1 MKIILSILLCAAAL
15 TIVVGGAQTPPPNPM
30 ASETYSLSNSL
41 PAAPDG
47 DRFLFVVDHSSSMKK
62 LSLVARE
69 TVVGMIFKGFDGRM
83 TNGDTYGIWT
93 ASAKPQ
99 IGVLP
104 MQVWDGGHSLELASL
119 AGKYLRSVPNEG
131 RANFTDLLTMLH
143 SVVTAVGDLNIFII
157 TDGETPFKGSP
168 ADAELNQQFK
178 EKGKDARR
186 AGKPLIVTLAT
197 REGRMA
203 GFSVTVAGEPIKLPP
218 RPARLIA
225 KPTPASGTSTE
236 QRAHRSIVITNTPPK
251 PAIAFEPPPP
261 APAPVV
267 ASVASIPPTPAP
279 AAVPSPEPAIEK
291 AAAPVSGHQIAA
303 HQAPPPPAPVPTPA
317 APVKPEAPTATPANR
332 NLPAPAPEEPEGN
345 PPTLEKI
352 PSLEP
357 PERPSTYRAET
368 PSVRDPA
375 VPAPGAEPSR
385 FATLLEK
392 KMLVFARESA
402 SNRPSSPLPGPAA
415 AMPMASSNSPMLLIL
430 GSALLLVA
438 LVLLWLILR
447 HQRRTADASLIS
459 RSMDRR

>member
-1 MKIILSILLCAAAL
+1 MKIIPSILLCATALNGAVGAAQ
-15 TIVVGGAQTPPPNPM
+15 AAPPNQM
-30 ASETYSLSNSL
+30 ASETLSLSNCL

-62 LSLVARE
+62 LSLAARE

-104 MQVWDGGHSLELASL
+104 MQVWDGARPLELASL
-119 AGKYLRSVPNEG
+119 AGRYLRAVPNEG
-131 RANFTDLLTMLH
+131 HANFTDLLTMLH

-168 ADAELNQQFK
+168 ADAELNQQFM

-186 AGKPLIVTLAT
+186 TGKPLIVTLAT

-218 RPARLIA
+218 RPARIAA
-225 KPTPASGTSTE
+225 KPNPASGASTE
-236 QRAHRSIVITNTPPK
+236 KRAHRSIVITNAPPK
-251 PAIAFEPPPP
+251 PAIAFDPPPP

-267 ASVASIPPTPAP
+267 APVASIPPATM
-279 AAVPSPEPAIEK
+279 PSAEPAIEN
-291 AAAPVSGHQIAA
+291 AAAPGSGHQIAA
-303 HQAPPPPAPVPTPA
+303 HHAPPLPAPAPVPIPA
-317 APVKPEAPTATPANR
+317 APVKPEAPTATPANT
-332 NLPAPAPEEPEGN
+332 NLPAPAPEEPERN

-352 PSLEP
+352 PTLEP

-368 PSVRDPA
+368 PPA
-375 VPAPGAEPSR
+375 TQPAAPAPGAEPSR

-402 SNRPSSPLPGPAA
+402 SNRPPSPLPGPAA
-415 AMPMASSNSPMLLIL
+415 AVPMASWNSSMLLIL

-447 HQRRTADASLIS
+447 HQRRNAAASLIS

>member
-1 MKIILSILLCAAAL
+1 MKIIPSILLCATAL
-15 TIVVGGAQTPPPNPM
+15 TGAVGAAQAAPPNQM
-30 ASETYSLSNSL
+30 ASTTLSLSNSL

-47 DRFLFVVDHSSSMKK
+47 DRFLFVVDHSSSMKR
-62 LSLVARE
+62 LSLAARE
-69 TVVGMIFKGFDGRM
+69 TVVGMIFTGFDGRM

-104 MQVWDGGHSLELASL
+104 MQVWDGARPLELASL

-178 EKGKDARR
+178 DKGKDARR

-203 GFSVTVAGEPIKLPP
+203 GFSVTVAGDPITLPP
-218 RPARLIA
+218 RPPRLVA
-225 KPTPASGTSTE
+225 KPTPASGASTE
-236 QRAHRSIVITNTPPK
+236 KRANRSIVITNAPPK
-251 PAIAFEPPPP
+251 PVVAVEPPPP
-261 APAPVV
+261 AP
-267 ASVASIPPTPAP
+267 VASIPPALLP

-291 AAAPVSGHQIAA
+291 AAPPVSVHQTAA
-303 HQAPPPPAPVPTPA
+303 HHAPPPPAPAPVPIPA
-317 APVKPEAPTATPANR
+317 APVKPEAPAATPANT
-332 NLPAPAPEEPEGN
+332 NAPAPAPEEPDRN

-352 PSLEP
+352 PLLEP
-357 PERPSTYRAET
+357 PERPSTYRAGT
-368 PSVRDPA
+368 PSAPQPA
-375 VPAPGAEPSR
+375 AAAPGADPSR

-392 KMLVFARESA
+392 KMLVFARESG
-402 SNRPSSPLPGPAA
+402 SNQPPSPLPGPAA
-415 AMPMASSNSPMLLIL
+415 AVPMASWNSPMLLIL

-447 HQRRTADASLIS
+447 HQRRTAAASLIS